1 MMETYFRPI
10 TIVVELA
17 ILMAVIYS
25 LFAAVDFVL
34 LDLGLNQKYQKFIK
48 LVLMIMGCLALVFF
62 VAHLFAFYPRLS
74 MMSKYPG

>member
-10 TIVVELA
+10 AIVFELA

-34 LDLGLNQKYQKFIK
+34 VDLGLNQKYQKFIK